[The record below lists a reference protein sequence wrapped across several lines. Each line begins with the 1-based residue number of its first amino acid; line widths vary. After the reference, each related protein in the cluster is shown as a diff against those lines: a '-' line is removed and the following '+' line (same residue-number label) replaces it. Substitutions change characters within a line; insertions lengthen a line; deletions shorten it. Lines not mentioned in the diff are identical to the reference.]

1 MKIRKILIVIILLSS
16 IFLCNITTYAAFNAG
31 SASAEDLNEV
41 DWSTI
46 SNEDLITLYN
56 RCHNGGNLQTGE
68 YNDDFEWVTYSWYN
82 KLMDEIETRESDGRI
97 VRVQEISDG
106 YYEYK
111 VNEDMTEEDEEK
123 AEETEDQTSKYDNYS
138 GFLIKQY
145 LEENDYIVPHGY
157 EDVWE
162 RKLRQT
168 IDQMENSTGERNEGV
183 IDGYKECYEKAF
195 GTPYDRTEAG
205 VDDTIYTS
213 LPQKS
218 GNNDAGSSLDDMFND
233 ADDFIKSGTTTY
245 GDSAGLQ
252 DLSNTIYNILLAV
265 GVAVAVIVGAII
277 GVKLMTSGVDT
288 KVEAKKLLVPYVVGC
303 LVVFGGFGIWKIV
316 VTILQS
322 M

>member
-1 MKIRKILIVIILLSS
+1 MKIKKILIVMVLLSS

-31 SASAEDLNEV
+31 SASAEELNDL

-46 SNEDLITLYN
+46 SSEDLITLYN

-68 YNDDFEWVTYSWYN
+68 YNKDFEFVTYSWYD
-82 KLMDEIETRESDGRI
+82 KLMDEIETREKNGRI

-111 VNEDMTEEDEEK
+111 VNKDMTEEDEEK

-157 EDVWE
+157 EEVWE

-168 IDQMENSTGERNEGV
+168 IEQMENSTGERDEGV
-183 IDGYKECYEKAF
+183 IDGYIECYEKAF
-195 GTPYDRTEAG
+195 GMKYERTEAG
-205 VDDTIYTS
+205 VSDTVYTS
-213 LPQKS
+213 QPHKADT
-218 GNNDAGSSLDDMFND
+218 GNAGESLDDVMSD
-233 ADDFIKSGTTTY
+233 ADDFIGLGNVQY
-245 GDSAGLQ
+245 EGDLAQ
-252 DLSNTIYNILLAV
+252 FSNTIYNILLSV
-265 GVAVAVIVGAII
+265 GIIVAVIVGAII
-277 GVKLMTSGVDT
+277 GVKLMASNIDT
-288 KVEAKKLLVPYVVGC
+288 KVEAKKLLIPYGVGC
-303 LVVFGGFGIWKIV
+303 VVVFGGFAIWKIV
-316 VTILQS
+316 VTILQG